1 MANHIRGHR
10 DFQPVPLEQFVA
22 QVRRKRN
29 RPGPLP
35 TQTDETTVAVAYIN
49 HGNWVANCPLHDPET
64 GDQCKG
70 AELVD
75 PSDLRFWCIGCDMR
89 GNGGKWL
96 RVAMP
101 APAKRAQIEGLMLAR
116 PRDRNR
122 NWNPSETVAALRRE
136 NQEQGVL

>member
-22 QVRRKRN
+22 TIRRKRHF
-29 RPGPLP
+29 PGPLP
-35 TQTDETTVAVAYIN
+35 AEIDEDHVAVAYIN
-49 HGNWVANCPLHDPET
+49 HGNWVADCPFCT
-64 GDQCKG
+64 G

-75 PSDLRFWCIGCDMR
+75 PDDRRFWCLGCDMR

-136 NQEQGVL
+136 NQEQGGL